1 MTPELETT
9 RLILKPLQL
18 ADAEQVQKLFSQWE
32 VVRYLNAAVPWPY
45 PADGALTY
53 IRDNALPAI
62 RRGELWYWTIRLK
75 SAPGQIIGAITL
87 SVKDQEN
94 RGFWLAPKWQRQGL
108 MTEACHAATDYWFE
122 VLGRPVLRA
131 PKAIAN
137 EASRRISVKQ
147 GMRIVSREDKDYV
160 CGRMPSE
167 TWEITLEEWR
177 ARNRTNLRPLRQQQN
192 AQNS

>member
-1 MTPELETT
+1 MTPELETP
-9 RLILKPLQL
+9 RLTLKPLQV

-32 VVRYLNAAVPWPY
+32 VVRYLNAVVPWPY

-53 IRDNALPAI
+53 IRDHALPAI
-62 RRGELWYWTIRLK
+62 ARGELWCWTIRLK

-87 SVKDQEN
+87 SIKDEEN
-94 RGFWLAPKWQRQGL
+94 RGFWLAPEWQRQGL

-147 GMRIVSREDKDYV
+147 GMRIVSREERDYV

-167 TWEITLEEWR
+167 TWEITAEQWR
-177 ARNRTNLRPLRQQQN
+177 ARKPGNLRPLPQQQN
-192 AQNS
+192 ARNS